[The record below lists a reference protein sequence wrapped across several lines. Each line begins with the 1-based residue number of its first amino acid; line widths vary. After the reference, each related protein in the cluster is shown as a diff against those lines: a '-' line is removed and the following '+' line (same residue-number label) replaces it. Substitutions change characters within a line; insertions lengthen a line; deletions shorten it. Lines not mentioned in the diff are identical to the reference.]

1 MCYFQVLNKRVEQ
14 GVRLTQSLAAD
25 ENGGNVS
32 LGDEMSDTQV
42 YQSAIPLSASSQ
54 SN

>member
-1 MCYFQVLNKRVEQ
+1 MLNKRVEQ

-42 YQSAIPLSASSQ
+42 CKATLPLSAWSQ
-54 SN
+54 NN